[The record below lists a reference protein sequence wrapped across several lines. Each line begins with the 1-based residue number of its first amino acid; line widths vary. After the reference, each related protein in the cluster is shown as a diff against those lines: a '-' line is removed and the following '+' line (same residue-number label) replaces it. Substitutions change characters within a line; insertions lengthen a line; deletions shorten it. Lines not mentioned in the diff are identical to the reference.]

1 MIELMPMI
9 TAKQA
14 REKSLSVRDKEAD
27 LLALNKMVIQ
37 AAEKGLRKIRV
48 PYEMVEIRGYN
59 IQFKAVGLESELERL
74 GYMVESKSLEAQFV
88 DVWLEVS
95 W

>member
-1 MIELMPMI
+1 MI
-9 TAKQA
+9 TAKEA
-14 REKSLSVRDKEAD
+14 LEISLSMRDKEAD
-27 LLALNKMVIQ
+27 LLALNQMVSQ

-48 PYEMVEIRGYN
+48 PYEMVEIRGYS
-59 IQFKAVGLESELERL
+59 IHFKAPGLEVALKRL